1 MLRNPERLAW
11 TVLVISFVACV
22 ALAVSTPLVVRAFLM
37 DSTDPAVL
45 ILKVQQGTALLRR
58 PASTDVVGV
67 TDVTTD
73 VPEGSAIKADAST
86 QAILTMRDRN
96 APSDLA
102 IAQLYANTE
111 LTVLT
116 ASSPRFGASPN
127 PHQFGLFMGSG
138 RIRINVL
145 DDTSRPVVARLRAP
159 QGEVTFAPGTYAVE
173 VSNQELQ
180 VTARDGSAVVSAQGT
195 EVVIGSLERAR
206 VALGQPPQGGL
217 SNERNLVA
225 DGNFTGSPAD
235 AWLAT
240 HDLQD
245 ETEAPG
251 RTIYTTVAGR
261 QAAEFMRDG
270 RSHAET
276 RLEQDLNRDVTEAAS
291 LTLHFAVRVD
301 RQDIPICGTLGS
313 ECPLMARIDYRD
325 TSGSEREWVQGFYS
339 AAALDPQNVNPRFC
353 VTCSTRNAHRP
364 VVPAT
369 WFAFDSGNLMNELV
383 VDGFRPAW
391 IDRISFYA
399 SGHSYQSA
407 ITDVELLVRD

>member
-1 MLRNPERLAW
+1 MWRNPERLAW

-22 ALAVSTPLVVRAFLM
+22 ALAVSAPLAVRSFLT
-37 DSTDPAVL
+37 DSTELAAL
-45 ILKVQQGTALLRR
+45 ILKVQQGTALLQR
-58 PASTDVVGV
+58 PTSADFVGI
-67 TDVTTD
+67 TDVTID
-73 VPEGSAIKADAST
+73 VPAGSAIKADAST

-96 APSDLA
+96 TLSDLA
-102 IAQLYANTE
+102 IAQLYANTA

-127 PHQFGLFMGSG
+127 PHQFGLAMESG

-145 DDTSRPVVARLRAP
+145 DDTGRPVVAYLRAP

-180 VTARDGSAVVSAQGT
+180 VTARDGSAVVSARGV

-206 VALGQPPQGGL
+206 VALGQAPQGGL

-235 AWLAT
+235 AWSAT

-251 RTIYTTVAGR
+251 RITYTTVAGR
-261 QAAEFMRDG
+261 QAAEFVRGG

-276 RLEQDLNRDVTEAAS
+276 RLEQELNRDVTEAAS

-301 RQDIPICGTLGS
+301 EQDIPICGTLGS
-313 ECPLMARIDYRD
+313 ECPLMVRIDYRD
-325 TSGSEREWVQGFYS
+325 TSGTGREWVQGFYS
-339 AAALDPQNVNPRFC
+339 GAAPDPQNVNPRFC

-369 WFAFDSGNLMNELV
+369 WFAFDSGNLMDELV

-391 IDRISFYA
+391 IDGISFYA

-407 ITDVELLVRD
+407 ITDVELLVQD